1 MYKGILFSGEKKNIR
16 VAAVAALDS
25 KRGIGKGNKLLFRIK
40 EDFERMRK
48 LIAGKPLIMGRRTY
62 ESVLSY
68 TEGKII
74 PGSKNIVI
82 TSDPD
87 YGLKHKEGC
96 IVTHSLEVAME
107 IAAKDNPEELII
119 FGGQK
124 VFEQALPVTD
134 RLYLTVVE
142 GDFDADTFFPDYSQF
157 KKVISQED
165 HVSAEGLKFKFL
177 DLERKTEIW

>member
-1 MYKGILFSGEKKNIR
+1 MYKNVRI
-16 VAAVAALDS
+16 AAVAALDS
-25 KRGIGKGNKLLFRIK
+25 KRGIGKNNKLLFKIK
-40 EDFERMRK
+40 EDFDRMRN
-48 LIAGKPLIMGRRTY
+48 LIAGKPLIMGRKTY
-62 ESVLSY
+62 ESMLSY
-68 TEGKII
+68 TNGKII

-96 IVTHSLEVAME
+96 IVVHSLGEAME
-107 IAAKDNPEELII
+107 AAAKDNPEELII

-142 GDFDADTFFPDYSQF
+142 GDFGADTFFPDYSRF
-157 KKVISQED
+157 KKAISQKTY
-165 HVSAEGLKFKFL
+165 VSAEGLKFKFL
-177 DLERKTEIW
+177 DLEKKIKT